1 MSKTLTSLLS
11 KGNLTPKERLIILL
25 RNDVAK
31 DTTGKELLTEADKK
45 ALENWKAKT
54 NEEAREWNR
63 YSEAMR
69 LFAKYA
75 LETELYFLQ
84 TKADYYKAFYLTAQ
98 LIYYPIFKKLDKA
111 ITALEKAKVAT
122 LPEVEEVAKKQREAK
137 LKEGKSLAYAVYRLA
152 FETLTDELRA
162 DILRLY
168 PDAET
173 ERDYLT
179 EEEYLAGLYDNEQ
192 RLTPEG
198 KKELAEMVLAK
209 CCYTDK
215 QGKKNYRLFTY
226 FASIPVRKIAER
238 FLSSKG
244 VDIAKVDADDVA
256 LLHILQKYA
265 DDNKTPIGTI
275 LKDTLLEWL
284 DADFDIEPIAF
295 SDDTKTYG
303 EPTTRPHK
311 ELYREWIATK
321 QKAYQTIN
329 NLINNGELSV
339 REETRQGRQDTIIT
353 GESLYAY
360 KKGDIGF
367 IKEYQEE
374 VDTYTPNLG
383 IVYADDDPEH
393 KRGNLDRE
401 FILALQDKKGE
412 ASLFSILG
420 HNVKEIRDYFEGIK
434 HLKETEQDGE
444 IILSFT
450 TEGFGKRMKEAKES
464 LVNCYA
470 KVLTAMEIFKRL
482 SKIYD
487 TDITYLV
494 KDRLE
499 QVAGFIDTHNNA
511 IRTATGLHGGEYPDM
526 IDAFVWGEGMKRV
539 RMKDDLIIEKEKIQP
554 DIASREEWEA
564 RFENELGDAY

>member
-11 KGNLTPKERLIILL
+11 KGNLTPKERIIILL

-45 ALENWKAKT
+45 AIENWKAKT

-75 LETELYFLQ
+75 LETELYYLQ
-84 TKADYYKAFYLTAQ
+84 TKADYYKAFFLTAQ
-98 LIYYPIFKKLDKA
+98 LVYYPLFKQIDKT

-137 LKEGKSLAYAVYRLA
+137 LKEGRRFEYAVYRLA

-173 ERDYLT
+173 ESDYLT
-179 EEEYLAGLYDNEQ
+179 EEEWLAGLYDNER

-198 KKELAEMVLAK
+198 KKQLAERVVAK

-226 FASIPVRKIAER
+226 FASIPIRDVAVR
-238 FLSSKG
+238 FLKSKG
-244 VDIAKVDADDVA
+244 IDTDKLDADDVA

-265 DDNKTPIGTI
+265 DDNKTPIETI
-275 LKDTLLEWL
+275 LKDTMLEWL
-284 DADFDIEPIAF
+284 DADFDNEPIVF

-321 QKAYQTIN
+321 EKAKETIN
-329 NLINNGELSV
+329 TLIKKGELSV
-339 REETRQGRQDTIIT
+339 REETRQDRQDTIIT

-383 IVYADDDPEH
+383 LVYADDDPEQ

-401 FILALQDKKGE
+401 FILASKNAKGK
-412 ASLFSILG
+412 ASLFSLYGYNI
-420 HNVKEIRDYFEGIK
+420 KELRENFEAIK

-450 TEGFGKRMKEAKES
+450 NDIFEKRVREAKES
-464 LVNCYA
+464 LVKCYA

-526 IDAFVWGEGMKRV
+526 IDAFVWGEGMKQV

-554 DIASREEWEA
+554 DIASREEWDA
-564 RFENELGDAY
+564 RFEDELGDAY